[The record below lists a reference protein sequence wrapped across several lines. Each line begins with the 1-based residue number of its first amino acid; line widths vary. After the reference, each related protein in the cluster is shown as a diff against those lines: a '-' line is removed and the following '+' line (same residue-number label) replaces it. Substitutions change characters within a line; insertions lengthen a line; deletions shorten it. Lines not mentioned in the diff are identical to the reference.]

1 MWISGSR
8 REKKTG
14 YLYLLLLYDYTILL
28 MCRRFSAWY
37 AWSVKR
43 VSPPLPKY
51 SCSVHC
57 CRCTNLFFVSGTT
70 IAEITR
76 QSGKVGDCSNHSML
90 WCANKRYKRR
100 LSSRS
105 PSHSTFRWAIQPP
118 FHSSLCRALQR
129 MQSNERCIYCRGK
142 SLRVQDTNGRPSTD
156 LHKNY
161 SCILKGAY
169 FNAATTTAKEKS
181 HSYVLGK

>member
-1 MWISGSR
+1 MWISGAR

-118 FHSSLCRALQR
+118 FHSSLCDSPSSVCNQTKDAFIVVVNHFVYKTPMGDHQQICTKMIPASWRVHILMQQQQQQR
-129 MQSNERCIYCRGK
+129 KKVTHMC
-142 SLRVQDTNGRPSTD
+142 
-156 LHKNY
+156 
-161 SCILKGAY
+161 
-169 FNAATTTAKEKS
+169 
-181 HSYVLGK
+181 